1 MRDTDD
7 DRIYF
12 ADPDKLDS
20 ITIDVSSKRTG
31 SSAYINEVKTY
42 SITKEN
48 DYSSGPG
55 SVPIAGPSAAPSA
68 GHCSGP
74 SAGPSASSAPSAG
87 PSASPSEIV

>member
-31 SSAYINEVKTY
+31 SSAYINEFKSY

-48 DYSSGPG
+48 DYRLRDKRNRVLHETEHSVAPDLQMQFITADFDRGP
-55 SVPIAGPSAAPSA
+55 AGLSPAAKLYF
-68 GHCSGP
+68 
-74 SAGPSASSAPSAG
+74 
-87 PSASPSEIV
+87 